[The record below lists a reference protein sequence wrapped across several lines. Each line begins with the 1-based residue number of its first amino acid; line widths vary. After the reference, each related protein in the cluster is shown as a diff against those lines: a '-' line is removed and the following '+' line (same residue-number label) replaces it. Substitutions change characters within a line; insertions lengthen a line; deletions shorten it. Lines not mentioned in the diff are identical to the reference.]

1 MLEFTIA
8 LESDWRR
15 CASRR
20 AVRSRE
26 QAGREPYPADSA
38 PETENGF
45 VEDANRNM
53 DAKLSHCVVL
63 QRLDSGR
70 ADGQRS
76 KAVRATSVEAAAA
89 EAGGAVWDS
98 GRAGVTPTSP
108 GGRDQRAQLGQPE

>member
-1 MLEFTIA
+1 MMLEFTIA

-26 QAGREPYPADSA
+26 QADREPYPADSA

-53 DAKLSHCVVL
+53 DAKLSHCAVL

-76 KAVRATSVEAAAA
+76 KAVRATSVEAATA
-89 EAGGAVWDS
+89 EAGG
-98 GRAGVTPTSP
+98 RCRIQ
-108 GGRDQRAQLGQPE
+108 GGRG